1 MAAMHALLSGFAPIW
16 ILTGIGYA
24 AGRGG
29 LLGEQAESVLGR
41 FVFHVAMPAALF
53 TMVSGSRPGAFAHP
67 SMVAFAVGTALV
79 SALGYAVS
87 RRFFGRER
95 AEAAVS
101 GMASGYVNSANLGIP
116 VAVHVLGDASF
127 VAQVILFQVLF
138 VSPVVLTLLDSG
150 TQGGGAAT
158 GGLRRMLTMPVR
170 NPVIMASLLGVA
182 VSAAGWQPPAVVTHS
197 CDVLGAAAVPTAL
210 ITLGLSLCGGPGG
223 RKGRAADDGTG
234 RAGGRR
240 EAGVAAAGR
249 TEVAAAGR
257 TEVGVTGRTE
267 VGVAGRTKVA
277 AAGRT
282 KVAAAG
288 RTEVGVAVA
297 LKTVVQPMV
306 AFLVAGPLLGLPD
319 HQVLAVVLC
328 SALPTAQNAYLYARE
343 YGLDTGLARR
353 CVVASTVVSMG
364 TLSFGTWVLG
374 PSR

>member
-24 AGRGG
+24 AGRSG
-29 LLGEQAESVLGR
+29 LLGEQAEPVLGR

-53 TMVSGSRPGAFAHP
+53 TMVSGSRPAAFAHP
-67 SMVAFAVGTALV
+67 AMVAFAAGTALV
-79 SALGYAVS
+79 SVLGYAAG
-87 RRFFGRER
+87 RRFFGRKR

-127 VAQVILFQVLF
+127 VAQVILFQVLL

-150 TQGGGAAT
+150 TQRGGSAAD
-158 GGLRRMLTMPVR
+158 GLRRMLTMPVR

-182 VSAAGWQPPAVVTHS
+182 VSAAGWRLPTAVTHA

-210 ITLGLSLCGGPGG
+210 VTLGLSLCGGPAG
-223 RKGRAADDGTG
+223 RGHPSAPDGTG
-234 RAGGRR
+234 R
-240 EAGVAAAGR
+240 
-249 TEVAAAGR
+249 
-257 TEVGVTGRTE
+257 VT
-267 VGVAGRTKVA
+267 
-277 AAGRT
+277 
-282 KVAAAG
+282 G

-297 LKTVVQPMV
+297 LKTLVQPLA
-306 AFLVAGPLLGLPD
+306 AFLVAGPLLRLPG

-343 YGLDTGLARR
+343 YGLDTGLARNS
-353 CVVASTVVSMG
+353 VVASTVVSMG
-364 TLSFGTWVLG
+364 TLSFAAWALG
-374 PSR
+374 PSH

>member
-1 MAAMHALLSGFAPIW
+1 MHALLSGFAPIW

-53 TMVSGSRPGAFAHP
+53 TMVSGSRPAAFAHP
-67 SMVAFAVGTALV
+67 SMVAFAAGTALV
-79 SALGYAVS
+79 SALGYAVG
-87 RRFFGRER
+87 RRFFGRKR

-150 TQGGGAAT
+150 TRGGGSTA
-158 GGLRRMLTMPVR
+158 GGLRRMLTMPMR

-182 VSAAGWQPPAVVTHS
+182 VSVAGWQLPAAVTHS

-210 ITLGLSLCGGPGG
+210 ITLGLSLCGGPGT
-223 RKGRAADDGTG
+223 R
-234 RAGGRR
+234 
-240 EAGVAAAGR
+240 V
-249 TEVAAAGR
+249 TEPA
-257 TEVGVTGRTE
+257 T
-267 VGVAGRTKVA
+267 
-277 AAGRT
+277 
-282 KVAAAG
+282 G

-297 LKTVVQPMV
+297 LKTVVQPLV

-343 YGLDTGLARR
+343 YGLDTGLARH

-364 TLSFGTWVLG
+364 TLSFGAWALG

>member
-1 MAAMHALLSGFAPIW
+1 MHALLSGFAPIW

-67 SMVAFAVGTALV
+67 SMVAFAAGTVLV

-95 AEAAVS
+95 AAAAVS

-170 NPVIMASLLGVA
+170 NPVILASLLGVA

-223 RKGRAADDGTG
+223 RKGRAAGDGTG

-240 EAGVAAAGR
+240 EAGVAVGGR
-249 TEVAAAGR
+249 TEAGVG
-257 TEVGVTGRTE
+257 VGVTGRTE
-267 VGVAGRTKVA
+267 VGVGGRTEVA
-277 AAGRT
+277 AT
-282 KVAAAG
+282 G
-288 RTEVGVAVA
+288 RTEVGAAVA
-297 LKTVVQPMV
+297 LKTVVQPLV

-343 YGLDTGLARR
+343 YGLDTGLARH

>member
-1 MAAMHALLSGFAPIW
+1 MASMHALLSGFAPIW

-67 SMVAFAVGTALV
+67 SMVAFAAGTALV
-79 SALGYAVS
+79 SALGYAVG
-87 RRFFGRER
+87 RRFFGRKR

-101 GMASGYVNSANLGIP
+101 AMASGYVNSANLGIP

-127 VAQVILFQVLF
+127 VAQVILFQVLC

-150 TQGGGAAT
+150 TRGGGAAV
-158 GGLRRMLTMPVR
+158 GGLRRTLTMPVR

-182 VSAAGWQPPAVVTHS
+182 VSASGWRPPAAVAHS

-210 ITLGLSLCGGPGG
+210 ITLGLSLCGGPGRG
-223 RKGRAADDGTG
+223 KVRAADDGTG
-234 RAGGRR
+234 R
-240 EAGVAAAGR
+240 
-249 TEVAAAGR
+249 
-257 TEVGVTGRTE
+257 VTGRAE
-267 VGVAGRTKVA
+267 A
-277 AAGRT
+277 
-282 KVAAAG
+282 
-288 RTEVGVAVA
+288 GVAVA
-297 LKTVVQPMV
+297 LKTVVQPLV
-306 AFLVAGPLLGLPD
+306 AYLVAGPLLGLPD

-343 YGLDTGLARR
+343 YGLDTGLARH
-353 CVVASTVVSMG
+353 CVVASTVVAMG
-364 TLSFGTWVLG
+364 TLSFGAWALG

>member
-53 TMVSGSRPGAFAHP
+53 TMVSGSRPAAFAHP
-67 SMVAFAVGTALV
+67 SMVAFAAGTALV
-79 SALGYAVS
+79 SASGYAVG
-87 RRFFGRER
+87 RRFFGRKR

-150 TQGGGAAT
+150 TRGGGVAA

-182 VSAAGWQPPAVVTHS
+182 VSAAGWQPPAAVTHS

-223 RKGRAADDGTG
+223 GEVGAAGDGTG
-234 RAGGRR
+234 RL
-240 EAGVAAAGR
+240 
-249 TEVAAAGR
+249 T
-257 TEVGVTGRTE
+257 
-267 VGVAGRTKVA
+267 
-277 AAGRT
+277 
-282 KVAAAG
+282 G

-297 LKTVVQPMV
+297 LKTVVQPLV

-343 YGLDTGLARR
+343 YGLDTGLARH

-364 TLSFGTWVLG
+364 TLSFGAWVLG